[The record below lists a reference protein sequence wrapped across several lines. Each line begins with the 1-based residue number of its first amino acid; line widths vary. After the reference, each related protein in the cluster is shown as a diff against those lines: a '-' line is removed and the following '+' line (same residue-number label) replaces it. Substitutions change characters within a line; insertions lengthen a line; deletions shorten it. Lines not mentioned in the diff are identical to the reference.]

1 MMMVNVKM
9 KRENW
14 AELRPYYLE
23 IEMTI
28 VLFSSIGDK
37 MPKNV
42 TGYLKHFF
50 PYIQTI
56 HSIELN
62 NILLCFPNTEI

>member
-1 MMMVNVKM
+1 MMVNVKM
-9 KRENW
+9 KREKW
-14 AELRPYYLE
+14 ADLRPYYLE

-28 VLFSSIGDK
+28 VLLSSIGDN

-50 PYIQTI
+50 PYIKTI
-56 HSIELN
+56 
-62 NILLCFPNTEI
+62 C